1 MQTPQQIN
9 HNNIRILLDSS
20 DWNSALYAN
29 EIETITQQSELHQT
43 AWFQQLDTIFSDD
56 YDTESFDLLF
66 NSLDISSIPFV
77 PFMMPFLKH
86 SFAVAN
92 EKIYSLELDAN
103 SKHAIL
109 SSILLNH
116 MQAII
121 QLAGKT
127 LIFELNKSRLL
138 EQLSGH
144 TSSERYIDFINQ
156 NFRSK
161 ELILSFL
168 SNYPLLARL
177 ICERLTKIINLISV
191 STHRLLSD
199 ASNIQQT
206 MGIKMNYISNLT
218 LMGDLHN
225 GGQSVILY
233 TFANKEKLIYKPHSL
248 SIDVQFQKLLEWF
261 NSKSIYRP
269 LQKIN
274 IINNNSYGWVEFI
287 SQKECIHINEVNH
300 FYERQGQYLAILYM
314 LNATDMH
321 YENIIAQ
328 GEHPILIDLEAL
340 FHNNTIFSHLDNAT
354 TRALKSLNESVMRTS
369 LLPISIRNVNDMK
382 LDISGL
388 GSQQNQSMYAYQFA
402 DAFTD
407 TMRIQKCLIS
417 VEKKNNHPLFEGILF
432 DDATTFIDDIKKGFF
447 NAYHIVLQH
456 IDQLLSEDGPLH
468 GFKSTTIRNIVR
480 DTQTYSSMLD
490 AGRHPKYLKNAKDR
504 EKLFNIMWK
513 AADRFPILAKVIDS
527 EIKDLIHEDVPYFW
541 SIPDS
546 SVMYDSKN
554 KEINQFYD
562 HSSYSLVL
570 NTLNK
575 WSAEDCRVQ
584 LNHIDYALSTVKKI
598 HKLTEDNEHE
608 LTPSTIQHA
617 IPTLYTKDD
626 YLAEAI
632 RIGESLLEEAVWG
645 KDNKDITWVSLG
657 VNQYEQIEYKPMEL
671 GLYDGLIGMC
681 IFYAVLGNESKN
693 EHFTHVARACLRSV
707 LDEYSD
713 EQQQKAS
720 SSAFLGYASIIY
732 AINHLYSLWH
742 ETELLDQG
750 CKIIDRLFKRVKHDF
765 MYDFLGGSA
774 GIISVILD
782 FYYISKYPEAL
793 QLAKQYGDH
802 LVEHAIELDKGIGW
816 LQSNRPLGQPLGGL
830 AHGNSGI
837 AYSLFKLYHFSQNP
851 TYLETAQQAILYD
864 NSLFSNDQENWT
876 DLRNIENTNQPLYP
890 VYWCNGAVG
899 VGLSRLYSLDYY
911 TDTVLEQDLKR
922 AIQKTKK
929 AGFDKISHSLC
940 HGDLGNLDFLL
951 SVAIKQNDQ
960 ELLEIVYN
968 RANIL
973 LQHVQFSD
981 QNWKC
986 GIPGSEQSTPNMFTG
1001 LAGIG
1006 YTMLRLWNREVPSV
1020 LILESP

>member
-1 MQTPQQIN
+1 MQTPQQTD
-9 HNNIRILLDSS
+9 HKNIKILLNHS
-20 DWNSALYAN
+20 DWNHALYAH
-29 EIETITQQSELHQT
+29 EIEHITEQSELHQT
-43 AWFQQLDTIFSDD
+43 AWFHQLETIFATD
-56 YDTESFDLLF
+56 YDTESFNLTF
-66 NSLDISSIPFV
+66 ETLDTESIPFI
-77 PFMMPFLKH
+77 PFMKPFLQH
-86 SFAVAN
+86 SFAVAS
-92 EKIYSLELDAN
+92 EKMSLTELETP
-103 SKHAIL
+103 SQQAIL
-109 SSILLNH
+109 GSILLNQ

-138 EQLSGH
+138 EQLSGN
-144 TSSERYIDFINQ
+144 TSSERYIDFIKQ
-156 NFRSK
+156 NFQSK
-161 ELILSFL
+161 ELILGFL
-168 SNYPLLARL
+168 LNYPLLARL
-177 ICERLTKIINLISV
+177 ICERLSKIVHLIII
-191 STHRLLSD
+191 STHRLLTD
-199 ASNIQQT
+199 TLDIKQT
-206 MGIKMNYISNLT
+206 MGIEMNTISKLT

-233 TFANKEKLIYKPHSL
+233 TFTNEEKLIYKPHSL
-248 SIDVQFQKLLEWF
+248 SIDIQFQYLLEWF
-261 NSKSIYRP
+261 NSKSIHCP
-269 LQKIN
+269 LQTIH
-274 IINNNSYGWVEFI
+274 IINKDSYGWVEFI
-287 SQKECIHINEVNH
+287 SQQECIHSSQINH

-402 DAFTD
+402 DPFTD
-407 TMRIQKCLIS
+407 TMRIQKSLIS

-432 DDATTFIDDIKKGFF
+432 DDATVFIDDIKKGFS
-447 NAYHIVLQH
+447 NAYAIV
-456 IDQLLSEDGPLH
+456 IDHLGCLLSENGPLH

-527 EIKDLIHEDVPYFW
+527 EIKDLVQEDVPYFW

-546 SVMYDSKN
+546 SIMYDSNN
-554 KEINQFYD
+554 KEIKNFYD
-562 HSSYSLVL
+562 YNSYSLVV

-575 WSAEDCRVQ
+575 LSIEDCQTQ

-598 HKLTEDNEHE
+598 HQLTEDNEHE
-608 LTPSTIQHA
+608 SISSPIQHST
-617 IPTLYTKDD
+617 PVSYTRKD

-632 RIGESLLEEAVWG
+632 RIGESLLEEGVWG
-645 KDNKDITWVSLG
+645 KDTKDITWVALG

-681 IFYAVLGNESKN
+681 IFYAVLGHESKN

-720 SSAFLGYASIIY
+720 SSAFLGYVSIIY
-732 AINHLYSLWH
+732 AINHLYSLWQ
-742 ETELLDQG
+742 EPEWLEQG
-750 CKIIDRLFKRVKHDF
+750 YQIIDRLFKRVKHDL

-774 GIISVILD
+774 GIISVLLD
-782 FYYISKYPEAL
+782 FYRISQYPAAL

-802 LVEHAIELDKGIGW
+802 LLERAIPLDTGIGW
-816 LQSNRPLGQPLGGL
+816 LQSNRPLGKPLGGL

-837 AYSLFKLYHFSQNP
+837 AYSLFKLYHFSKQP
-851 TYLETAQQAILYD
+851 SYLEAANKAISYD
-864 NSLFSNDQENWT
+864 NSLFSEAQENWT

-911 TDTVLEQDLKR
+911 KDALLEEDLKR

-951 SVAIKQNDQ
+951 SVAIKKNDP
-960 ELLEIVYN
+960 ELLQDVYD

-973 LQHVQFSD
+973 LQNVQLSD
-981 QNWKC
+981 HNWKC

-1006 YTMLRLWNREVPSV
+1006 YTMLRLWNKSVPSV